1 MSFHPTDQFVC
12 ATEAV
17 YDYHVAQFPAVVN
30 HLVKCIHWSDCVA
43 RILQIP
49 SYGDCG
55 TEHIGCFDLLTDPFL
70 RCHQF
75 NFVLSRVCSSEY
87 PTECGLS
94 RGSSADEHEEHLT
107 LSGTFGRLSS
117 VG

>member
-1 MSFHPTDQFVC
+1 MFFDPPDHLIGT
-12 ATEAV
+12 AEAV
-17 YDYHVAQFPAVVN
+17 HNHYVPLFPAVVN
-30 HLVKCIHWSDCVA
+30 HLVKCIRWSNCVA

-49 SYGDCG
+49 SYGDFG

-87 PTECGLS
+87 PTECCLS
-94 RGSSADEHEEHLT
+94 RGSSADEHDQHLT
-107 LSGTFGRLSS
+107 FSG
-117 VG
+117 